1 MIQATAKELGEL
13 LQEQLQRTNNK
24 HEGALLMTVPKGTIT
39 MLVAD
44 PSPILADGFSSHGV
58 GKARARLFS
67 DLLGQASHDCRQ
79 YPKRTKSRAQQ
90 LKYFLTAR
98 CPRVDTTDS

>member
-1 MIQATAKELGEL
+1 MIQAKAKELGEL

-24 HEGALLMTVPKGTIT
+24 NEGALLMTVPKGTVT

-58 GKARARLFS
+58 GKERARLFS
-67 DLLGQASHDCRQ
+67 DLLGHASHDSRQ
-79 YPKRTKSRAQQ
+79 YTKKTKSRAKQ
-90 LKYFLTAR
+90 LKYFLRAR
-98 CPRVDTTDS
+98 VVTTDS